1 MARPVVEVGSADP
14 GSVSHGSCRRPH
26 VVVAGVALP
35 SNSHSKMSSVDQ
47 DAGRGKK
54 APPCHLDRVG
64 ILDYV
69 FQVNHFPVFLTDGVV
84 VDRQRVLGMS
94 VEMFAKISRL
104 PGLVWTSL
112 ADFLGRH

>member
-1 MARPVVEVGSADP
+1 MSA
-14 GSVSHGSCRRPH
+14 
-26 VVVAGVALP
+26 
-35 SNSHSKMSSVDQ
+35 VDQ
-47 DAGRGKK
+47 DAGR
-54 APPCHLDRVG
+54 HLDRVG

-84 VDRQRVLGMS
+84 VDRQRVSGMS
-94 VEMFAKISRL
+94 VEMFAKISRP